1 MEILKIENRKGKIT
15 LNDAVHKESADQLIH
30 DLGQLFGAS
39 AVLAQMSIGDVVC
52 AADDALEGVEVEI
65 NSPGGSVFEGHRI
78 YNSLREM
85 SSRGVPITTTV
96 NGLAASMGS
105 VILMAGD
112 TRQIT
117 KGSRIMIHEASTMA
131 QGDSKSLRKTA
142 DMLEGISAEI
152 AGVYAERTGGDK
164 EAIRDLMHAETW
176 MDAAQAKENGFVQSI
191 VGEQPEEEAEAQFDT
206 KTKGMTGL
214 LSKLFPGNDA
224 AAKFEAE
231 IAENETLRNELTE
244 AQAKI
249 TELSGHAELI
259 VAKDA
264 EITECLAKISELEVS
279 SKQEGEEAQAE
290 IAELK
295 STADES
301 AEAIAQKASTLL
313 ASTGHPEPVDTS
325 ENAEAPTDAYSEYR
339 NLQKTDPRAAAEYW
353 TANEDKIKSL

>member
-1 MEILKIENRKGKIT
+1 MEILKIENKKGKIT

-85 SSRGVPITTTV
+85 SARGVPVTTTV

-105 VILMAGD
+105 VILLAGD
-112 TRQIT
+112 TRQMT

-152 AGVYAERTGGDK
+152 AGIYAERTGGEKD
-164 EAIRDLMHAETW
+164 AIRDLMHAETW
-176 MDAAQAKENGFVQSI
+176 MDAKQAKEAGFVQSI
-191 VGEQPEEEAEAQFDT
+191 VGEKQEEAAAQFDT
-206 KTKGMTGL
+206 KPKGMTGI
-214 LSKLFPGNDA
+214 LSKLFPGNDD

-259 VAKDA
+259 VSKDS
-264 EITECLAKISELEVS
+264 EIIAHLAMISLLEAS
-279 SKQEGEEAQAE
+279 SKQESEEAQAE

-325 ENAEAPTDAYSEYR
+325 ENAEAPTDAYTEYR
-339 NLQKTDPRAAAEYW
+339 NLQKNDPRAAAEYW

>member
-1 MEILKIENRKGKIT
+1 
-15 LNDAVHKESADQLIH
+15 
-30 DLGQLFGAS
+30 
-39 AVLAQMSIGDVVC
+39 
-52 AADDALEGVEVEI
+52 
-65 NSPGGSVFEGHRI
+65 
-78 YNSLREM
+78 
-85 SSRGVPITTTV
+85 
-96 NGLAASMGS
+96 
-105 VILMAGD
+105 
-112 TRQIT
+112 
-117 KGSRIMIHEASTMA
+117 MIHEASTMA

-152 AGVYAERTGGDK
+152 AGIYAERTGGEKD
-164 EAIRDLMHAETW
+164 AIRDLMQAETW
-176 MDAAQAKENGFVQSI
+176 MDAKQAKEAGFVQSI
-191 VGEQPEEEAEAQFDT
+191 VGEKQEEAAAFDT
-206 KTKGMTGL
+206 KPKGMTGI
-214 LSKLFPGNDA
+214 LSKLFPGNDD

-244 AQAKI
+244 AQSKI
-249 TELSGHAELI
+249 NELSGHAELI
-259 VAKDA
+259 VSKDA
-264 EITECLAKISELEVS
+264 EILEHLAKISELEAS

-325 ENAEAPTDAYSEYR
+325 ENAEAPTDAYTEYR

>member
-1 MEILKIENRKGKIT
+1 MKLLQIENRHGKIS
-15 LNDAVHKESADQLIH
+15 LNDGVHKDSADKLIQEL
-30 DLGQLFGAS
+30 DQLFGNS

-85 SSRGVPITTTV
+85 SSRGVPVTTTV

-105 VILMAGD
+105 VILLAGD
-112 TRQIT
+112 TRQMT

-152 AGVYAERTGGDK
+152 AGIYAERTGGEKD
-164 EAIRDLMHAETW
+164 AIRDLMQAETW
-176 MDAAQAKENGFVQSI
+176 MDAKQAKEAGFVQSI
-191 VGEQPEEEAEAQFDT
+191 VGEKQEEAASFDT
-206 KTKGMTGL
+206 KPKGMTGI
-214 LSKLFPGNDA
+214 LSKLFPGNDD

-259 VAKDA
+259 VSRDT
-264 EITECLAKISELEVS
+264 EISEYLAKISELEAS
-279 SKQEGEEAQAE
+279 SKQEGEAAQAE

-325 ENAEAPTDAYSEYR
+325 ENAEAPTDAYTEYR

>member
-1 MEILKIENRKGKIT
+1 MKLLQIENRHGKIS
-15 LNDAVHKESADQLIH
+15 LNDGVHKDSADKLIQEL
-30 DLGQLFGAS
+30 DQLFGNS

-85 SSRGVPITTTV
+85 SSRGVPVTTTV

-105 VILMAGD
+105 VILLAGD

-131 QGDSKSLRKTA
+131 QGDSRSLRKTA

-152 AGVYAERTGGDK
+152 AGVYAERTGGEKD
-164 EAIRDLMHAETW
+164 AIRNLMHAETW
-176 MDAAQAKENGFVQSI
+176 MDAEQAKANGFVQSI
-191 VGEQPEEEAEAQFDT
+191 VGEKEDDASASIDT
-206 KTKGMTGL
+206 QSKVMTGI
-214 LSKLFPGNDA
+214 LSKLFPGNDD

-249 TELSGHAELI
+249 TELSGHAEVI
-259 VAKDA
+259 ATKEA
-264 EITECLAKISELEVS
+264 ELEASQGAIIEHLAKISSVEASLTEATAKLETFDSELE
-279 SKQEGEEAQAE
+279 KGILAKFEGLGGQPIPASDKHDANTEA
-290 IAELK
+290 K
-295 STADES
+295 PDSYT
-301 AEAIAQKASTLL
+301 
-313 ASTGHPEPVDTS
+313 
-325 ENAEAPTDAYSEYR
+325 EYR
-339 NLQKTDPRAAAEYW
+339 NLQKTDPRAAADYW

>member
-1 MEILKIENRKGKIT
+1 MKLLQIENRHGKLS
-15 LNDAVHKESADQLIH
+15 LNDGVHKDSADKLIQEL
-30 DLGQLFGAS
+30 DQLFGNS

-78 YNSLREM
+78 YNSLRAM
-85 SSRGVPITTTV
+85 SDRGVPVITTV

-152 AGVYAERTGGDK
+152 AGVYAERTGGDQ

-191 VGEQPEEEAEAQFDT
+191 VGEKEDDASASIDTQPKVMKKSF
-206 KTKGMTGL
+206 
-214 LSKLFPGNDA
+214 LSSIFPGNADVE
-224 AAKFEAE
+224 KFEAE
-231 IAENETLRNELTE
+231 LAENETLRADLTD

-249 TELSGHAELI
+249 TELSGHAEVIAEKDVELKASQGAI
-259 VAKDA
+259 V
-264 EITECLAKISELEVS
+264 EHLAKISEVESSLTEATAKLETFDSEVEAGVLA
-279 SKQEGEEAQAE
+279 KFEGLGGQPIPASDKHDENTEA
-290 IAELK
+290 K
-295 STADES
+295 
-301 AEAIAQKASTLL
+301 
-313 ASTGHPEPVDTS
+313 P
-325 ENAEAPTDAYSEYR
+325 DAYAEYR
-339 NLQKTDPRAAAEYW
+339 NLQKTDPRAAADYW
-353 TANEDKIKSL
+353 TANEDQIKSI

>member
-1 MEILKIENRKGKIT
+1 MEILKIENKKGKIT

-85 SSRGVPITTTV
+85 SSRGVPVTTTV

-105 VILMAGD
+105 VILLAGD
-112 TRQIT
+112 TRQMT

-152 AGVYAERTGGDK
+152 AGIYAERTGGEKD
-164 EAIRDLMHAETW
+164 AIRDLMHAETW
-176 MDAAQAKENGFVQSI
+176 MDAKQAKEAGFVQSI
-191 VGEQPEEEAEAQFDT
+191 VGEKQEEAAAFDT
-206 KTKGMTGL
+206 KHKGMTGI
-214 LSKLFPGNDA
+214 LSKLFPGNDD

-259 VAKDA
+259 VSRDT
-264 EITECLAKISELEVS
+264 EISEYLAKISELEAS
-279 SKQEGEEAQAE
+279 SKQEGEAAQAE

-325 ENAEAPTDAYSEYR
+325 ENAEAPTDAYTEYR

>member
-1 MEILKIENRKGKIT
+1 MEILKIENKKGKIT

-52 AADDALEGVEVEI
+52 AADDALDGVEVEI

-85 SSRGVPITTTV
+85 SSRGVPVTTTV

-105 VILMAGD
+105 VILLAGD
-112 TRQIT
+112 TRQMT

-164 EAIRDLMHAETW
+164 EAIRDLMRSETW

-191 VGEQPEEEAEAQFDT
+191 VGEKQEEAAARFDT
-206 KTKGMTGL
+206 TREGMTGI
-214 LSKLFPGNDA
+214 LSKLFPGNDD

-244 AQAKI
+244 AQSKI

-259 VAKDA
+259 VSKDA
-264 EITECLAKISELEVS
+264 EIIEHLAKISELEAAS
-279 SKQEGEEAQAE
+279 TEANTEAQAR
-290 IAELK
+290 IVELEGK
-295 STADES
+295 VDTSEEKVS
-301 AEAIAQKASTLL
+301 QEASNLL
-313 ASTGHPEPVDTS
+313 ASSGHPTPVDTS
-325 ENAEAPTDAYSEYR
+325 ENAEAKPDAYTEYR
-339 NLQKTDPRAAAEYW
+339 NLQKTDPRAAATYW
-353 TANEDKIKSL
+353 TANEDKIKSI

>member
-1 MEILKIENRKGKIT
+1 MEILKIENKKGKIT
-15 LNDAVHKESADQLIH
+15 LNDAVHKDSADQLIN

-85 SSRGVPITTTV
+85 SSRGVPVTTTV

-105 VILMAGD
+105 VILLAGD
-112 TRQIT
+112 TRQMT

-152 AGVYAERTGGDK
+152 AGIYAERTGGEKD
-164 EAIRDLMHAETW
+164 AIRDLMHAETW
-176 MDAAQAKENGFVQSI
+176 MDAKQAKEAGFVQSI
-191 VGEQPEEEAEAQFDT
+191 VGEKQDEAAAFDT
-206 KTKGMTGL
+206 KPKGMTGI
-214 LSKLFPGNDA
+214 LSKLFPGNDD

-244 AQAKI
+244 AQSKI
-249 TELSGHAELI
+249 NELSGHAELI
-259 VAKDA
+259 VSKEA
-264 EITECLAKISELEVS
+264 EILEHLAKISELEAS
-279 SKQEGEEAQAE
+279 SKQESEEAKAE

-325 ENAEAPTDAYSEYR
+325 ENAEATTDAYTEYR

-353 TANEDKIKSL
+353 TANEEKIKSL

>member
-1 MEILKIENRKGKIT
+1 MEILKIENKKGKIT
-15 LNDAVHKESADQLIH
+15 LNDAVHKESADQLIN

-85 SSRGVPITTTV
+85 SARGVPVTTTV

-105 VILMAGD
+105 VILLAGD
-112 TRQIT
+112 TRQMT

-152 AGVYAERTGGDK
+152 AGIYAERTGGEKD
-164 EAIRDLMHAETW
+164 AIRDLMQAETW
-176 MDAAQAKENGFVQSI
+176 MDAKQAKEAGFVQSI
-191 VGEQPEEEAEAQFDT
+191 VGEKQEEAASFDT
-206 KTKGMTGL
+206 KPKGMTGI
-214 LSKLFPGNDA
+214 LSKLFPGNDD

-259 VAKDA
+259 VSRDT
-264 EITECLAKISELEVS
+264 EISEYLAKISELEAS
-279 SKQEGEEAQAE
+279 SKQEGEAAQAE

-325 ENAEAPTDAYSEYR
+325 ENAEAPTDAYTEYR

>member
-1 MEILKIENRKGKIT
+1 M
-15 LNDAVHKESADQLIH
+15 SA
-30 DLGQLFGAS
+30 
-39 AVLAQMSIGDVVC
+39 
-52 AADDALEGVEVEI
+52 
-65 NSPGGSVFEGHRI
+65 
-78 YNSLREM
+78 
-85 SSRGVPITTTV
+85 RGVPVTTTV

-105 VILMAGD
+105 VILLAGD
-112 TRQIT
+112 TRQMT

-142 DMLEGISAEI
+142 EMLEGISAEI
-152 AGVYAERTGGDK
+152 AGIYAERTGGEKD
-164 EAIRDLMHAETW
+164 AIRDLMHAETW
-176 MDAAQAKENGFVQSI
+176 MDAKQAKENGFVQHI
-191 VGEQPEEEAEAQFDT
+191 VGEKQEEAAAFDT
-206 KTKGMTGL
+206 KPKGMTGI
-214 LSKLFPGNDA
+214 LSKLFPGNDD

-244 AQAKI
+244 AQSKI

-259 VAKDA
+259 VSKDA
-264 EITECLAKISELEVS
+264 EIIEYLAKISELEAS

-325 ENAEAPTDAYSEYR
+325 ENAEAPTDAYTEYR
-339 NLQKTDPRAAAEYW
+339 NLQKTDPRAAAAYW
-353 TANEDKIKSL
+353 TANEDKIKSI

>member
-1 MEILKIENRKGKIT
+1 MELLKIENKKGKIT

-85 SSRGVPITTTV
+85 SSRGVPVTTTV

-105 VILMAGD
+105 VILLAGD
-112 TRQIT
+112 TRQMT

-152 AGVYAERTGGDK
+152 AGIYAERTGGEKD
-164 EAIRDLMHAETW
+164 AIRDLMQAETW
-176 MDAAQAKENGFVQSI
+176 MDAKQAKEAGFVQSI
-191 VGEQPEEEAEAQFDT
+191 VGEKQEEAAAFDT
-206 KTKGMTGL
+206 KPKGMTGI
-214 LSKLFPGNDA
+214 LSKLFPGNDD

-259 VAKDA
+259 VSKDA
-264 EITECLAKISELEVS
+264 EIIEHLAKISELEAAS
-279 SKQEGEEAQAE
+279 TEANTEAQAR
-290 IAELK
+290 IVELEGK
-295 STADES
+295 VDTSEEKVS
-301 AEAIAQKASTLL
+301 QEASNLL
-313 ASTGHPEPVDTS
+313 ASSGHPAPVDTS
-325 ENAEAPTDAYSEYR
+325 ENAEAKPDAYTEYR
-339 NLQKTDPRAAAEYW
+339 NLQKTDPRAAATYW
-353 TANEDKIKSL
+353 TANEDKIKSI

>member
-1 MEILKIENRKGKIT
+1 MEILKIENKKGKIT
-15 LNDAVHKESADQLIH
+15 LNDAVHKESADQLIN

-39 AVLAQMSIGDVVC
+39 AVLAKMSIGSVVC

-85 SSRGVPITTTV
+85 SARGVPVTTTV

-105 VILMAGD
+105 VILLAGD

-152 AGVYAERTGGDK
+152 AGIYAERTGGEKD
-164 EAIRDLMHAETW
+164 AIRDLMHAETW
-176 MDAAQAKENGFVQSI
+176 MDAKQAKAAGFVQSI
-191 VGEQPEEEAEAQFDT
+191 VGEKQEEEAAFDT
-206 KTKGMTGL
+206 NPKGMTGI
-214 LSKLFPGNDA
+214 LSKLFPGNDD

-259 VAKDA
+259 VSKDA
-264 EITECLAKISELEVS
+264 EIIEHLAKISELEAS
-279 SKQEGEEAQAE
+279 SKQEGEAAQAE

-325 ENAEAPTDAYSEYR
+325 ENAEAPTDAYTEYR
-339 NLQKTDPRAAAEYW
+339 NLQKTDPRAAAAYW
-353 TANEDKIKSL
+353 TANEDKIKSI

>member
-1 MEILKIENRKGKIT
+1 MEILKIENKKGKIT

-85 SSRGVPITTTV
+85 SARGVPVTTTV

-105 VILMAGD
+105 VILLAGD
-112 TRQIT
+112 TRQMT

-152 AGVYAERTGGDK
+152 AGIYAERTGGEKD
-164 EAIRDLMHAETW
+164 AIRDLMHAETW
-176 MDAAQAKENGFVQSI
+176 MDAKQAKEAGFVQSI
-191 VGEQPEEEAEAQFDT
+191 VGEKQEEAAAFDT
-206 KTKGMTGL
+206 KPKGMTGI
-214 LSKLFPGNDA
+214 LSKLFPGNDD

-259 VAKDA
+259 VSKDS
-264 EITECLAKISELEVS
+264 EIIAHLAMISLLEAS
-279 SKQEGEEAQAE
+279 SKQESEEAQAE

-325 ENAEAPTDAYSEYR
+325 ENAEAPTDAYTEYR